1 MLKPGS
7 ARSGVRSIWSP
18 AIQQVV
24 YDERG
29 TRRCY
34 GQVNG
39 MHDQSL
45 EELLQQARS
54 KVQEI
59 SIDEAHEVF
68 KAGGQTVFVDIRE
81 PEHVAL
87 GYIKGCVFIRAD
99 ELEMQVRH
107 LLPDKNAPVV
117 LYCRSG
123 VESLLT
129 TMTLKEMGYKD
140 ARNLAGGIEAWKAS
154 GYEVVTNGIL
164 SLEQLTHYSRQIIL
178 REIGLEGQEKLLEAR
193 VLLVG
198 VGGLGSSSAMYLAAS
213 GVGTLGIVDFD
224 RVDKTNLNRQI
235 IHGYGDIGRPK
246 VESAEE
252 RIRLINP
259 EVNVVAFK
267 EKLLP
272 ANALAIVRQ
281 FDIVLDGSDNFPTK
295 YLLNDACF
303 FAGKPY
309 VFGAAVQFEGQASVF
324 HPKSGGPCL
333 RCMFPVLPRED
344 LVPT

>member
-1 MLKPGS
+1 
-7 ARSGVRSIWSP
+7 
-18 AIQQVV
+18 
-24 YDERG
+24 
-29 TRRCY
+29 
-34 GQVNG
+34 

-59 SIDEAHEVF
+59 SVDEAHEVF

-178 REIGLEGQEKLLEAR
+178 REIGLEGQKKLLEAR

>member
-178 REIGLEGQEKLLEAR
+178 REIGLEGQKKLLEAR

>member
-1 MLKPGS
+1 
-7 ARSGVRSIWSP
+7 
-18 AIQQVV
+18 
-24 YDERG
+24 
-29 TRRCY
+29 
-34 GQVNG
+34 
-39 MHDQSL
+39 MHDRSL
-45 EELLQQARS
+45 EEVLRQARLQ
-54 KVQEI
+54 VQEI
-59 SIDEAHEVF
+59 STDEAHGALR
-68 KAGGQTVFVDIRE
+68 AGGQTLFVDIRE
-81 PEHVAL
+81 PEQVAL
-87 GYIKGCVFIRAD
+87 GYIKGCIFVRGD
-99 ELEMQVRH
+99 ELEMQIRH
-107 LLPDKNAPVV
+107 LVPDKNTPVV

-123 VESLLT
+123 VRSLLT
-129 TMTLKEMGYKD
+129 AMTLKEMGYRNV
-140 ARNLAGGIEAWKAS
+140 RNLAGGIEAWKAA
-154 GYEVVTNGIL
+154 GYEVVTDGIL
-164 SLEQLTHYSRQIIL
+164 TLEQLTHYSRQIIL
-178 REIGLEGQEKLLEAR
+178 REIGLEGQKKLLEAK

-198 VGGLGSSSAMYLAAS
+198 VGGLGSPAAMYLAAS

-235 IHGYGDIGRPK
+235 IHGYADIGRPK

-252 RIRLINP
+252 RIHRINP

-272 ANALAIVRQ
+272 ANALAILQ
-281 FDIVLDGSDNFPTK
+281 EFDIVLDGSDNFPTK

-333 RCMFPVLPRED
+333 RCMMPVPPRED

>member
-129 TMTLKEMGYKD
+129 AMTLKEMGYKE

-178 REIGLEGQEKLLEAR
+178 REIGLEGQKKLLEAR

>member
-1 MLKPGS
+1 M
-7 ARSGVRSIWSP
+7 GVIRSILNP
-18 AIQQVV
+18 MLHQVV
-24 YDERG
+24 YGEWRTG
-29 TRRCY
+29 RSY
-34 GQVNG
+34 VQVNG

-45 EELLQQARS
+45 EELLQQARR

-68 KAGGQTVFVDIRE
+68 KAGGQTVFIDIRE
-81 PEHVAL
+81 PEQVAL
-87 GYIKGCVFIRAD
+87 GHIKGCVFIRGD

-107 LLPDKNAPVV
+107 LLPDTNAPVV

-123 VESLLT
+123 IRSLLT
-129 TMTLKEMGYKD
+129 AMTLKEMGYKD
-140 ARNLAGGIEAWKAS
+140 ARNLAGGIEAWKAA
-154 GYEVVTNGIL
+154 GYEVITNEIL
-164 SLEQLTHYSRQIIL
+164 TLEQLTHYSRQIIL
-178 REIGLEGQEKLLEAR
+178 REIGLEGQKKLLEAR

-259 EVNVVAFK
+259 EVKVVAFK

-272 ANALAIVRQ
+272 ANAHAIVRQ

-333 RCMFPVLPRED
+333 RCMMPIPPRED